1 MTRSRLAIAL
11 SAENALPPSGRIA
24 VLAPPAGTDLSM
36 LPKDRLVV
44 VQGFRPDHDAFAAA
58 GFAVT
63 PALEGD
69 HAAGIVF
76 LPRARERARA
86 WLAEMLD
93 HVRPG
98 GPVWI
103 DGQKTDGIDTM
114 LKDLRARLPVGEVIA
129 KAHGKIFA
137 IHAPAPAPG
146 QTSGAGAA
154 NPLADNPL
162 ADWRATPTEVAPGF
176 VTLPGVFSADAPDPG
191 SQALAAVL
199 PEGLSGRVADLGAG
213 WGWLSAEVLKRPG
226 VTHLDLIEADHTAL
240 DCARRNV
247 TDPRA
252 HLLWADA
259 TRHLPETRYDAVV
272 CNPPFHSG
280 RAADPAL
287 GAAFIRAAAAMLAPA
302 GQLWLVANR
311 HLPYLPVLE
320 AAFRDLTDLGGS
332 GSYRLIRASHPRRS
346 PARTPSARP
355 VVTRHRRRP
364 GS

>member
-11 SAENALPPSGRIA
+11 SAEGALPPAGRIA

-36 LPKDRLVV
+36 LPKDRLAV

-63 PALEGD
+63 PAPEGD
-69 HAAGIVF
+69 HAAGIAF
-76 LPRARERARA
+76 LPRARARARA
-86 WLAEMLD
+86 WLAEVLD
-93 HVRPG
+93 HVSPG

-137 IHAPAPAPG
+137 IHAP
-146 QTSGAGAA
+146 GAG
-154 NPLADNPL
+154 ADNPL

-191 SQALAAVL
+191 SQALAAAL
-199 PEGLSGRVADLGAG
+199 PEALSGRIADLGAG
-213 WGWLSAEVLKRPG
+213 WGWLAAEVLKRPG
-226 VTHLDLIEADHTAL
+226 VTHLDLIEADHAAL

-247 TDPRA
+247 VDPRA
-252 HLLWADA
+252 QFLWADV
-259 TRHLPETRYDAVV
+259 TRHRPAVPYDAVV
-272 CNPPFHSG
+272 CNPPFHTG

-287 GAAFIRAAAAMLAPA
+287 GAAFIRAAAAMLAPS

-320 AAFRDLTDLGGS
+320 AAFRDLGEIGGS
-332 GSYRLIRASHPRRS
+332 GSYRLIRASHPR
-346 PARTPSARP
+346 ATPSRP
-355 VVTRHRRRP
+355 AASRPAVSRRRNRP
-364 GS
+364 GA